1 MILVTGGCGYIG
13 SHCVINLIQN
23 NHNVLVIDNFSNCGS
38 NSPKSIQSI
47 VGKKIDIIKGD
58 IRDKELLAKLFKEYC
73 IDSVFHFAGLK
84 SISES
89 FIKPLD
95 YYSVNVLGAIT
106 LLDEMKK
113 NNINNF
119 IFSSSATVYNPSDPL
134 PWNEKLKI
142 QFPNNPYAQSKYI
155 IERLLLNY
163 HKANKSFNVGILRYF
178 NPIGSQNQV

>member
-89 FIKPLD
+89 FIKTFRLLF
-95 YYSVNVLGAIT
+95 SKCSEAIT

-163 HKANKSFNVGILRYF
+163 HKANKSFNVGILD
-178 NPIGSQNQV
+178 ILIQLEAINQV